1 MRQVMIRKIV
11 MAGTGALALLLAN
24 SFTPAIAA
32 AEGWSVVPA
41 PSDDEPFDAA
51 SVTNDAGDNLIVWSR
66 KVDGHLQVFAE
77 LHPAQGV
84 KLAKAMPV
92 YRIDDGA
99 PIDTD
104 EIRARGDSQNAM
116 WGLTNERTSFWLL
129 WESDDHVAKAT
140 DALHPWLV
148 GKELHLS
155 VMTNDGSMREMLF
168 PLTGSAAA
176 IGKATGVRAE

>member
-1 MRQVMIRKIV
+1 MILKRLV
-11 MAGTGALALLLAN
+11 AGIGALALLLAV
-24 SFTPAIAA
+24 SLAPALAS
-32 AEGWSVVPA
+32 AEGWSVIPA

-66 KVDGHLQVFAE
+66 NVDGHVQVFAE

-84 KLAKAMPV
+84 TLAKAMPV
-92 YRIDDGA
+92 YRIDDGT

-104 EIRARGDSQNAM
+104 DIRARGDSNNAM

-129 WESDDHVAKAT
+129 LDSTSPVVKAT

-148 GKELHLS
+148 GQELHLT
-155 VMTNDGSMREMLF
+155 VMTRDGSMREMLF

-176 IGKATGVRAE
+176 IRKATGVHAE

>member
-1 MRQVMIRKIV
+1 MILKRL
-11 MAGTGALALLLAN
+11 MAGAGALALLLAV
-24 SFTPAIAA
+24 SVAPAQAS

-51 SVTNDAGDNLIVWSR
+51 SVTNEAGDNLIVWSR
-66 KVDGHLQVFAE
+66 KVDGHVQVFAE
-77 LHPAQGV
+77 LHPAEGV

-104 EIRARGDSQNAM
+104 EIRARGDAQNAM
-116 WGLTNERTSFWLL
+116 WALTSERTSFWLL
-129 WESDDHVAKAT
+129 WDSDTEVAKT
-140 DALHPWLV
+140 SDAFHPWFV
-148 GKELHLS
+148 GRELHLS

-168 PLTGSAAA
+168 PLKGSAAA
-176 IGKATGVRAE
+176 IRKATGVRPE